1 MDFLQYISGTEPSPF
16 YRPTSP
22 EEITLIGKS
31 FVDVGSFCSEINN
44 SYSTPQLNFIDG
56 LGKKIASVA
65 DFSKDNVDVDFTNDV
80 CASPLTF
87 LRSESPIVVADV
99 TIDDRNF
106 GDENCPI
113 IISDVYSSLSVDG
126 NESQPITIGDSSDED
141 DDVIFVSAGKVQFSS
156 QKKTVVVQNT
166 SNTQDL
172 HSKPSLSEYKSESY
186 ERKLLVVSNEHFSL
200 MLYDSKSDTD
210 VDIDDDI
217 TSGYNSSESF
227 DEKDGHD
234 LNDWKRDSEAAK
246 KSNDAEKPKKQTW
259 TFHRFPVNHSEFST
273 NFCYLCFI
281 ELRKGQMHRHVK
293 RHDDERTV
301 QCDQCFLIFE
311 SVAQLNYHKQAH
323 YKEYEVDNSECTFD
337 VQESENIQCA
347 LCIRSLDDS
356 MELNVHRFDAFCEY
370 CKQRI
375 VCLGF
380 IKEHATTK
388 CEAYKKTYPCKF
400 CKRGFKVMNSLSHHY
415 TNSLCKYCKELDQ
428 LDIWS
433 GNLDSGDF
441 PQCSFCRLFLPTKD
455 SLQVHKKKIEC
466 DEWGCSRVFRCR
478 TRFLIHILENYDSE
492 FTCKKCS
499 AKFTSYKTL
508 LQHKDTCCKGRRSF
522 PNKGYPKIVFG
533 DNKTNVFDR
542 KEERKQ
548 LEVGSRKLDGYVTV
562 GTLNKM
568 RDRSRGTLVKFAHK
582 LSRMYPTTYGKH
594 TNTRHLASQIESVL
608 SKLSKREMKSEE
620 FFVPKRKKK
629 RKIRRY
635 Y

>member
-22 EEITLIGKS
+22 EEITLIGES
-31 FVDVGSFCSEINN
+31 FVDVGSFYPEIIN
-44 SYSTPQLNFIDG
+44 SWITPQLNMADG
-56 LGKKIASVA
+56 LSQKITSAA
-65 DFSKDNVDVDFTNDV
+65 DFSEDNVDFANDV
-80 CASPLTF
+80 CASSATF
-87 LRSESPIVVADV
+87 PRSESPIVVADV
-99 TIDDRNF
+99 TIGDRNF

-141 DDVIFVSAGKVQFSS
+141 DVIFVSAGKIQFSS
-156 QKKTVVVQNT
+156 QEKTIGIKNT
-166 SNTQDL
+166 SNKQDS
-172 HSKPSLSEYKSESY
+172 HPKPSLSEYKSESD
-186 ERKLLVVSNEHFSL
+186 ERKLLVVSDEFFSL
-200 MLYDSKSDTD
+200 MLCDSKSDTD

-227 DEKDGHD
+227 DQK
-234 LNDWKRDSEAAK
+234 WKSDSEAAT
-246 KSNDAEKPKKQTW
+246 KSNDTEKSKKQTW
-259 TFHRFPVNHSEFST
+259 TFHRYPVNHSEFST

-281 ELRKGQMHRHVK
+281 KLGKNQTQRHVK
-293 RHDDERTV
+293 RHDDERTA
-301 QCDQCFLIFE
+301 QCNQCFLIFE

-323 YKEYEVDNSECTFD
+323 YEKYEVDNSECTFG
-337 VQESENIQCA
+337 VQGSEKVQCA
-347 LCIRSLDDS
+347 LCMRSLDDS

-375 VCLGF
+375 VCLGLM
-380 IKEHATTK
+380 KEHATTK

-400 CKRGFKVMNSLSHHY
+400 CRRGFKVINSLSHHY

-428 LDIWS
+428 LDTWS

-466 DEWGCSRVFRCR
+466 DERGCSRVFRCR

-499 AKFTSYKTL
+499 VKFTSYKTL

-522 PNKGYPKIVFG
+522 PIKGCPKIFLG
-533 DNKTNVFDR
+533 DNKTIASDR
-542 KEERKQ
+542 KEERKK
-548 LEVGSRKLDGYVTV
+548 LTVGRQKLDGYVAV
-562 GTLNKM
+562 GTLKKM
-568 RDRSRGTLVKFAHK
+568 WDRSRGTLVKFAHK

-594 TNTRHLASQIESVL
+594 TNTKYLASQIESVL
-608 SKLSKREMKSEE
+608 CKMSKREMKSEE
-620 FFVPKRKKK
+620 YFVPKRKKK